1 MSHFFFQICNQFN
14 SKEEHMFVRLTTG
27 MILIQ
32 LHLKFFPPTPETN
45 VSLNHALLHVA
56 KSKPFREHLLI

>member
-1 MSHFFFQICNQFN
+1 MYV
-14 SKEEHMFVRLTTG
+14 KLTTG

-32 LHLKFFPPTPETN
+32 LHIKFFPLTPGTN